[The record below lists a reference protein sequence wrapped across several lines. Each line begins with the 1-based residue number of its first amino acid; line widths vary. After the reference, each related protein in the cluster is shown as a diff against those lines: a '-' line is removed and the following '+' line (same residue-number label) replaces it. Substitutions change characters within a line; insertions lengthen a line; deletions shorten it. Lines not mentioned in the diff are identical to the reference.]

1 MVTYSL
7 YEAKARFSEVIRL
20 VRRGRMVTI
29 TYRGKPVA
37 QIQPFRSESSEIEAR
52 LRRFEDAGVLQADAN
67 APAPLERVA
76 RRPGALARFLAE
88 REE

>member
-1 MVTYSL
+1 MTTYSL

-20 VRRGRMVTI
+20 VREGRTVTI

-37 QIQPFRSESSEIEAR
+37 RIQPIQAESSEFEQR
-52 LRRFEDAGVLQADAN
+52 LRRFEDAGVLQAAEKPTV
-67 APAPLERVA
+67 ALKPVA
-76 RRPGALARFLAE
+76 RRAGALGRFLAE

>member
-20 VRRGRMVTI
+20 VRRGRTVTI

-37 QIQPFRSESSEIEAR
+37 QVQPFRDESSEIEDR
-52 LRRFEDAGVLQADAN
+52 LRRFEDAGVLLGEGG
-67 APAPLERVA
+67 PSAPLERIS
-76 RRPGALARFLAE
+76 RRPGALARFLSE